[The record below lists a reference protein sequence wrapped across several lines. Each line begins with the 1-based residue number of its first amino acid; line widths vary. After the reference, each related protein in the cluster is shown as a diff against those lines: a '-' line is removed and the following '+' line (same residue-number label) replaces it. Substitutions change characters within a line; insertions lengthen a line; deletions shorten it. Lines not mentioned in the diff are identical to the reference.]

1 LGEYTVHHLDE
12 EENDIF
18 PVARQLLS
26 SEDLTLLGRQF
37 DEAKDKLL
45 VVVLPDVTKKIASRS
60 TT

>member
-1 LGEYTVHHLDE
+1 VIT
-12 EENDIF
+12 NIF
-18 PVARQLLS
+18 LVARQLLY

-37 DEAKDKLL
+37 DAAKDKLL

>member
-18 PVARQLLS
+18 LVARQLLS

-37 DEAKDKLL
+37 DEAKGSDMNLL
-45 VVVLPDVTKKIASRS
+45 NGMLVHIFSM
-60 TT
+60 